1 MTNILLGVSGSISAY
16 KAADITSQFAKK
28 GWTVDVV
35 MTKNS
40 QEFITPLTLQSLS
53 KKTVHSDLMIE
64 HSPEN
69 ITHIDLAKAAD
80 LFIIAPATANIIAKL
95 ANGLADDLLSAVALA
110 FPNPN
115 MPKLIAPAM
124 NTYMY
129 EHPIVQK
136 NLLTL
141 KEIGYEI
148 IEPKESLLACG
159 DFGKGAL
166 QDVELIVRRVEEE
179 INKNNETYSVEY
191 S

>member
-16 KAADITSQFAKK
+16 KAADLTSQFTKK

-53 KKTVHSDLMIE
+53 KRPVYSDLMTE
-64 HSPEN
+64 SNPEN

-80 LFIIAPATANIIAKL
+80 AFIIAPATANIIAKL

-110 FPNPN
+110 FPEPA

-136 NLLTL
+136 NLMTL
-141 KEIGYEI
+141 KDIGYEI

-166 QDVELIVRRVEEE
+166 QDVEAIVERVEER
-179 INKNNETYSVEY
+179 IK
-191 S
+191 